1 MLTNTSTCDITIG
14 TNQTDT
20 LGGRGGTTGSRHIQ
34 CWNAR
39 HL

>member
-20 LGGRGGTTGSRHIQ
+20 LGGRGVPLVVDTYSVETPDT
-34 CWNAR
+34 
-39 HL
+39 